1 VRFGVG
7 SVTCQHAPGDLR
19 SDAERYGASL
29 ELAVEAERLGLDSV
43 WLSEHHFLPDG
54 YLPSLL
60 VFAAAIAA
68 RTERIAIGTD
78 ILLAPLHEPIRLAED
93 ATVVDLLS
101 HGRLVL
107 GIAQGWRREE
117 FDGLRVPYRGKH
129 LRFEDTIATLRQAWS
144 DGLTIGGPVIAY
156 PDVPVTPK
164 PAQPGGPP
172 LWVGGASE
180 PAVRRAGRL
189 GNGFMSSWASLEEF
203 RRQVAWVRDEVERA
217 GRDPAGFGWSIVL
230 PLFVWEGPDAWTR
243 ARDAFNHYVWS
254 FERLSLDGAPTGHD
268 EPPALTAERDDMLR
282 SLAIV
287 GPPEEVTERLAAY
300 DDVAPGNLHVV
311 AELMW
316 PALDDAVLREA
327 MAILAYRILPAV
339 RAG

>member
-1 VRFGVG
+1 MASGR
-7 SVTCQHAPGDLR
+7 SRAEQAPGDPR

-117 FDGLRVPYRGKH
+117 FDGLRFR
-129 LRFEDTIATLRQAWS
+129 
-144 DGLTIGGPVIAY
+144 
-156 PDVPVTPK
+156 TP
-164 PAQPGGPP
+164 
-172 LWVGGASE
+172 ASTSVSRT
-180 PAVRRAGRL
+180 PSRRCVRRGRT
-189 GNGFMSSWASLEEF
+189 GSRS
-203 RRQVAWVRDEVERA
+203 VAR
-217 GRDPAGFGWSIVL
+217 
-230 PLFVWEGPDAWTR
+230 
-243 ARDAFNHYVWS
+243 
-254 FERLSLDGAPTGHD
+254 
-268 EPPALTAERDDMLR
+268 
-282 SLAIV
+282 
-287 GPPEEVTERLAAY
+287 
-300 DDVAPGNLHVV
+300 
-311 AELMW
+311 
-316 PALDDAVLREA
+316 
-327 MAILAYRILPAV
+327 
-339 RAG
+339 

>member
-1 VRFGVG
+1 MRPHSDLTAGWSGRGRISSGPPLTSGADTSRRAHWCRVG
-7 SVTCQHAPGDLR
+7 HVPAGAGDPR

-117 FDGLRVPYRGKH
+117 FDGLRFRTPGRH
-129 LRFEDTIATLRQAWS
+129 LRFEDTIATLRQA
-144 DGLTIGGPVIAY
+144 
-156 PDVPVTPK
+156 
-164 PAQPGGPP
+164 
-172 LWVGGASE
+172 
-180 PAVRRAGRL
+180 GRT
-189 GNGFMSSWASLEEF
+189 GSRS
-203 RRQVAWVRDEVERA
+203 VAR
-217 GRDPAGFGWSIVL
+217 
-230 PLFVWEGPDAWTR
+230 
-243 ARDAFNHYVWS
+243 
-254 FERLSLDGAPTGHD
+254 
-268 EPPALTAERDDMLR
+268 
-282 SLAIV
+282 
-287 GPPEEVTERLAAY
+287 
-300 DDVAPGNLHVV
+300 
-311 AELMW
+311 
-316 PALDDAVLREA
+316 
-327 MAILAYRILPAV
+327 
-339 RAG
+339 